1 MAASLSQPEEEEKLQ
16 PGLEPKVPGEQ
27 GPEEEHQQEEAH
39 QQEEERQKEHRA
51 HAPRALLSARKKK
64 AGLVS
69 PEGNTRT
76 TYLLSTIEY
85 LRSRVIKRAD
95 RVFETMRT

>member
-27 GPEEEHQQEEAH
+27 GPEEEH
-39 QQEEERQKEHRA
+39 RA
-51 HAPRALLSARKKK
+51 HAPRALLSAGKEK
-64 AGLVS
+64 AGLLS

-85 LRSRVIKRAD
+85 LPSPVIRRAD